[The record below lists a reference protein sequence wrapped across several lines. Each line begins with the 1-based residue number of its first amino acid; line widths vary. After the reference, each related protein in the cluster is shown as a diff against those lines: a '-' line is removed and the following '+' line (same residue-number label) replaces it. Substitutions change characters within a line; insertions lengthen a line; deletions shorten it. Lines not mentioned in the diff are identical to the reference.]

1 MTTTTLP
8 GRRSLPCA
16 IPDTPLAAAVP
27 GIETC
32 VHCGFCLQAC
42 PTYVNLEDENDSPRG
57 RIVLMRSVVEGELPL
72 DDPSVQTHI
81 DRCLGCRA
89 CETACPSGVPY
100 GQLLEATR
108 ATLRTVRPT
117 PLLGRIVLGV
127 FEKPAVLRVMLFA
140 SRVIRA
146 TGLPSVFARIGG
158 RLGFASAMLAS
169 TRNGLREH
177 DYDFGMPGSRGAV
190 ALLVGCVMDGL
201 FSRTNRATRRTLR
214 ANDYRI
220 RGAPGQVCCGALHA
234 HAGDLEA
241 ARALARK
248 NIEAFESCGADFIGV
263 NAAGCG
269 AMMKE
274 YGHLLADDPA
284 WATRAANVAARV
296 RDVSELLAAAGPRAG
311 GPLPTRVTY
320 DAPCHLLHA
329 QRIAAPPLAV
339 LRAIPDLTLIPLTDA
354 EQCCGAAGI
363 YNLLEPATSNA
374 VLAPKLRHIAS
385 TGADWVATGN
395 PGCLMQI
402 GAGLRRAHARAHA
415 VHPIDLL
422 DASYAVLSRHQS
434 VQAPHESL
442 DSAARADR

>member
-1 MTTTTLP
+1 MLF
-8 GRRSLPCA
+8 GS
-16 IPDTPLAAAVP
+16 
-27 GIETC
+27 
-32 VHCGFCLQAC
+32 
-42 PTYVNLEDENDSPRG
+42 
-57 RIVLMRSVVEGELPL
+57 RIV
-72 DDPSVQTHI
+72 
-81 DRCLGCRA
+81 RA
-89 CETACPSGVPY
+89 V
-100 GQLLEATR
+100 
-108 ATLRTVRPT
+108 
-117 PLLGRIVLGV
+117 
-127 FEKPAVLRVMLFA
+127 
-140 SRVIRA
+140 
-146 TGLPSVFARIGG
+146 GLPSLFARAGG

-169 TRNGLREH
+169 TRNALREH

-190 ALLVGCVMDGL
+190 ALLFGCVMEGL

-234 HAGDLEA
+234 HAGDLET
-241 ARALARK
+241 ARSLART
-248 NIEAFESCGADFIGV
+248 NIEAFERSGADLIGV

-274 YGHLLADDPA
+274 YRHLLADDPE
-284 WATRAANVAARV
+284 WAERAEKVSARV
-296 RDVSELLAAAGPRAG
+296 RDVSELLAAAGPRPG
-311 GPLPTRVTY
+311 GSLPTRVTY

-329 QRIAAPPLAV
+329 QRIAGPPLAV

-402 GAGLRRAHARAHA
+402 GAGLRRAHARAR
-415 VHPIDLL
+415 VIHPIDLL
-422 DASYAVLSRHQS
+422 DASYAALSRQPSDIPTVHA
-434 VQAPHESL
+434 V
-442 DSAARADR
+442 DSAVTAGA

>member
-1 MTTTTLP
+1 
-8 GRRSLPCA
+8 
-16 IPDTPLAAAVP
+16 
-27 GIETC
+27 
-32 VHCGFCLQAC
+32 
-42 PTYVNLEDENDSPRG
+42 VNLEDENDSPRG
-57 RIVLMRSVVEGELPL
+57 RIVLMRALVEGELPL
-72 DDPSVQTHI
+72 DDASVRTHI

-108 ATLRTVRPT
+108 ATLRAVRPT
-117 PLLGRIVLGV
+117 PLLGRIMLGL
-127 FEKPAVLRVMLFA
+127 FAKMSALRVVLFA
-140 SRVIRA
+140 SRIVRA
-146 TGLPSVFARIGG
+146 AGLPSLFARVGG

-169 TRNGLREH
+169 TRSGSSALREH

-190 ALLVGCVMDGL
+190 ALLLGCVMDGL

-234 HAGDLEA
+234 HAGALDA
-241 ARALARK
+241 ARSLARK
-248 NIEAFESCGADFIGV
+248 NIEAFERSRADFIGV

-274 YGHLLADDPA
+274 YGHLLADDPD
-284 WATRAANVAARV
+284 WAERARSVSARV

-311 GPLPTRVTY
+311 GSLPVRVTY

-329 QRIAAPPLAV
+329 QRIAGPPLTV

-402 GAGLRRAHARAHA
+402 GAGLRRAHARARA

-422 DASYAVLSRHQS
+422 DASYAVLSR
-434 VQAPHESL
+434 QASEERSHNAL
-442 DSAARADR
+442 DSAVTADAG